1 MLPLSQTNRLKNVCF
16 CQKRVITN
24 RSTANNV
31 EKTWVVT
38 VMHPQHSLDSPDD
51 CVAGDGNHVDN
62 SKEKHEL
69 VTRDAHEVLLSHDY
83 HKRDVKE
90 LKWLS
95 QMVEVKNMGK
105 PQLIMLKFN
114 LFVSRSTTLE
124 LKRQAQARGSN

>member
-1 MLPLSQTNRLKNVCF
+1 M
-16 CQKRVITN
+16 ITN

-31 EKTWVVT
+31 EKMWVLA

-51 CVAGDGNHVDN
+51 CVEGDGKHVDN

-90 LKWLS
+90 LKWLGLK
-95 QMVEVKNMGK
+95 VGVKNMGK
-105 PQLIMLKFN
+105 
-114 LFVSRSTTLE
+114 
-124 LKRQAQARGSN
+124 SNSS

>member
-1 MLPLSQTNRLKNVCF
+1 M
-16 CQKRVITN
+16 ITN

-31 EKTWVVT
+31 EKMWVLA

-51 CVAGDGNHVDN
+51 CVEGNGKHVDN

-95 QMVEVKNMGK
+95 LNVKVKNMGK
-105 PQLIMLKFN
+105 CLLIIKFN
-114 LFVSRSTTLE
+114 LFISR
-124 LKRQAQARGSN
+124 A